1 MVHRTASRG
10 AKALPFMFLVGA
22 LWGTAMAVLESAL
35 FHGWYHV
42 QLQPLSKTIEL
53 AVNYAVYF
61 GLAAVILYVVVAAVA
76 SRFQGRRNS
85 VEVTHAALLSESALG
100 AAVPV
105 LAVANFL
112 WVGPL
117 AARSPGL
124 VVFAI
129 TAAAALVCWWF
140 LARLFRHTPPRW
152 RRLVRAALV
161 VWIVAGVLWDPL
173 FGRYHGLFTRAG
185 DKAPA
190 GSHPNVLVIVTDTLR
205 RDFLDCYGASWHA
218 SPATDMAAAA
228 GVLFANQIAQSTWT
242 LPSTASLLTG
252 QFPSSHG
259 AVTQGRPVSKSSPFL
274 AESFGRAGF
283 HAGAFTENFHIL
295 PRNGFGRGLD
305 EFWAVWLPWVFD
317 NSVLYRITGLLR
329 LPTIDLSEKD
339 AYPETVTSPDQVNW
353 DARVT
358 TDRAL
363 GWLDGLDES
372 PFFAYIHYM
381 GPHGPYGPPEYLLE
395 TPPPAVPVVDHPR
408 DMGGGLPLGK
418 KGEPVSD
425 AELHTMKT
433 LYAADILYVERQ
445 IERVFE
451 WLDASGRAAETIVVL
466 TSDHGEEFYEHG
478 AWNHGGSAFDEVLRV
493 PLVITMPGAAG
504 AGLRIE
510 EVTRHIDVMP
520 TLLDLAG
527 VEPPDGIQ
535 GRSLRPLVEGGSMD
549 DPVPAYTEVF
559 PIRPAGCEIVSLV
572 TPPHKIIR
580 VSLDGVTDVMLFDLA
595 ADPGE
600 LDNIV
605 SALSDIYEGLLS
617 DVDVWDGV
625 ARLYTPD
632 TDAVPLDPGTLKKL
646 KSLGYIN

>member
-1 MVHRTASRG
+1 MVHRAANRG
-10 AKALPFMFLVGA
+10 AKALPVTFLVGA
-22 LWGTAMAVLESAL
+22 LWGAVMAVLESVL

-42 QLQPLSKTIEL
+42 QLKPLSKTVEL
-53 AVNYAVYF
+53 AVNYAVYA
-61 GLAAVILYVVVAAVA
+61 GLAAVVLYAVVAAVTA
-76 SRFQGRRNS
+76 RSRPERGPGAG
-85 VEVTHAALLSESALG
+85 TDAAMLAETTLA

-105 LAVANFL
+105 LAAANFL

-117 AARSPGL
+117 AARSPGMVL
-124 VVFAI
+124 LAI
-129 TAAAALVCWWF
+129 IAAAALVCWWF
-140 LARLFRHTPPRW
+140 LAGLFRHTPPRW
-152 RRLVRAALV
+152 RGLVRVALV
-161 VWIVAGVLWDPL
+161 VWIVVGVIWDPL
-173 FGRYHGLFTRAG
+173 FGRYNGLFTRPG
-185 DKAPA
+185 GKAPG

-218 SPATDMAAAA
+218 SPATDHVAAA
-228 GVLFANQIAQSTWT
+228 GVTFDNQIAQSTWT

-259 AVTQGRPVSKSSPFL
+259 AVSQGRPVSKNSPFL
-274 AESFGRAGF
+274 AEAFGRAGF
-283 HAGAFTENFHIL
+283 HSGAFTENFHIL
-295 PRNGFGRGLD
+295 PRNGFGRGVD

-317 NSVLYRITGLLR
+317 NTVLYRITGLLR

-339 AYPETVTSPDQVNW
+339 AYPETVTDPGQVNW

-363 GWLDGLDES
+363 GWLDGLDDS

-381 GPHGPYGPPEYLLE
+381 GPHGPYGPPEYLLD
-395 TPPPAVPVVDHPR
+395 TPPPSVRVVDHPR
-408 DMGGGLPLGK
+408 KMGGGLPLGE

-425 AELHTMKT
+425 EELNTMKT

-445 IERVFE
+445 IERVLE
-451 WLDASGRAAETIVVL
+451 WLDESGRAEETIVVL
-466 TSDHGEEFYEHG
+466 TSDHGEEFYDHG
-478 AWNHGGSAFDEVLRV
+478 AWNHGGSAFDEVLRM
-493 PLVITMPGAAG
+493 PLVIRMPGTAP
-504 AGLRIE
+504 AGLRVE
-510 EVTRHIDVMP
+510 ELTRHIDVMP

-527 VEPPDGIQ
+527 VELPDGIQ
-535 GRSLRPLVEGGSMD
+535 GRSLRPLVEGGRMA

-572 TPPHKIIR
+572 TPLHKIIR

-600 LDNIV
+600 RDNIV
-605 SALSDIYEGLLS
+605 SSLSDVYEGLLS
-617 DVDVWDGV
+617 DMDLWDGV

-632 TDAVPLDPGTLKKL
+632 ADSVPLDPGTLKKL